1 MIKLCH
7 RNIGT
12 AIQGPYIREGLLL
25 PGVTVLPLCPPPAR
39 DDPASFAGVPPVAL
53 PRGTTRWRCSER
65 STELC
70 QDP

>member
-25 PGVTVLPLCPPPAR
+25 PGVTVLFLYAPHLPGMTLLPLLG
-39 DDPASFAGVPPVAL
+39 SL
-53 PRGTTRWRCSER
+53 
-65 STELC
+65 
-70 QDP
+70 Q